1 MKRRISFLAIALAVM
16 LLSVSVGEAVYAAE
30 SLPAEE
36 LTEETRVVEES
47 AEGELTVE
55 KSEEE
60 EAAAEKS
67 EEEELTAEKSEEE
80 EAAAE
85 GSEDKEPAEEE
96 SEEEELAAEE
106 SVAEESAAE
115 VLTEEDPASE
125 EIEEVAIGDTY
136 TSEAVNAGLNKEAE
150 KSDDTDT
157 TQAVS
162 GPFLV
167 QYYDTAGS
175 IVVFTETYEEGDSVD
190 LSKRI
195 EGEDQIGWS
204 LTKGGTAIDGYV
216 MSTEDVSLYPVLKE
230 TVTYKVRFYQE
241 AVSGE
246 TYDLAES
253 VTVEAQA
260 GDTVSAESVQN
271 SDNGKSY
278 TGFTYNG
285 ERSSADMQVEE
296 GGSTTVEVYFDRNE
310 YTLSFDIKG
319 NRREVADL
327 YYSNMKLNIGDKTYT
342 EEDGYSFTAKYGE
355 DISDLFPTKDNVYD
369 NPWLSTQ
376 YSDYF
381 AGWITPSGS
390 LVSAASTLDETLVSQ
405 DLGDG
410 ATIELTAKW
419 EKPSGSSSG
428 AKVDIYYHMYME
440 DIDSPGQ
447 YTLADTITRNV
458 VASEATK
465 VVIDGYEGFTYNKDK
480 LKQYNE
486 KSYQQ
491 YWYSS
496 TIKYYED
503 NDLYWDR
510 NAYPLNYV
518 VKGETVKK
526 EEVDYNKELT
536 SYAGYVPEK
545 ISPRAVFEGWFDENG
560 EEFDFSQKMGAEEV
574 NVYAKWS
581 YEPISGY
588 TVAYDA
594 NGGEGEADKICAADG
609 VKIRIASEDVF
620 SKKGFTF
627 LEWNTKEDGS
637 GEAVEPASLYTVS
650 ADVTFYAIWEENEY
664 TISYDPNGGTWSDG
678 TTGVKTQVAGVTTA
692 ATVMEAPVREGYT
705 FVKWK
710 GSSYQPGDTYAEME
724 DGLYIDDELVA
735 VWKQNA
741 AEEDNDDKTEDTKTD
756 DTDNIV
762 TDDTKD
768 VVKDT
773 TKDSTETSSTS
784 DTASDSSDDNS
795 TSSSKSTKDSSN
807 TGDSSQVTMFSLTL
821 IIAAAGL
828 AAVIFGRKQRN

>member
-1 MKRRISFLAIALAVM
+1 MKRRISFLALALSVM

-30 SLPAEE
+30 SLPAEGVA
-36 LTEETRVVEES
+36 EETRIAEES
-47 AEGELTVE
+47 AEEEL
-55 KSEEE
+55 
-60 EAAAEKS
+60 AAEKS
-67 EEEELTAEKSEEE
+67 EEEEL
-80 EAAAE
+80 AAE
-85 GSEDKEPAEEE
+85 A
-96 SEEEELAAEE
+96 
-106 SVAEESAAE
+106 
-115 VLTEEDPASE
+115 LTEEDPASE
-125 EIEEVAIGDTY
+125 ELEEVEADTEMREKTKEADAEKSALALDPSATEEAREIEEVAAGDAY
-136 TSEAVNAGLNKEAE
+136 TSEAVNAELNKEAE
-150 KSDDTDT
+150 KSGDTDN

-175 IVVFTETYEEGDSVD
+175 IVVFTETYEEGDSID

-204 LTKGGTAIDGYV
+204 LTKGGAAIDSYV
-216 MSTEDVSLYPVLKE
+216 MLTEDVSLYPVLKK
-230 TVTYKVRFYQE
+230 TVTYKVSFYQE
-241 AVSGE
+241 AVSNE
-246 TYDLAES
+246 DYDLAETI
-253 VTVEAQA
+253 TVEAQA

-285 ERSSADMQVEE
+285 ERSSTDMQVEE
-296 GGSTTVEVYFDRNE
+296 SGSTTVEVYFDRNE

-319 NRREVADL
+319 NRREVYDL
-327 YYSNMKLNIGDKTYT
+327 YYSNMKLNIGGKTYT

-355 DISDLFPTKDNVYD
+355 DISDLFPTKDNVYN
-369 NPWLSTQ
+369 NPWLTTQ

-381 AGWITPSGS
+381 AGWMTPAGS

-405 DLGDG
+405 DLDDG

-428 AKVDIYYHMYME
+428 GKVDIFYHMYME

-447 YTLADTITRNV
+447 YTLVETIIRKV

-465 VVIDGYEGFTYNKDK
+465 VVIDGYEGFTYNKEK

-510 NAYPLNYV
+510 NAYPLSYV
-518 VKGETVKK
+518 VKGETVKT
-526 EEVDYNKELT
+526 EEVDYGKELI

-560 EEFDFSQKMGAEEV
+560 EEFDFSQKMGTEEV
-574 NVYAKWS
+574 TVYAKWS
-581 YEPISGY
+581 YEPISGN

-594 NGGEGEADKICAADG
+594 NGGEGEADKISAADG

-637 GEAVEPASLYTVS
+637 GEAVDPASLYTVT

-678 TTGVKTQVAGVTTA
+678 TTEVKTQVVGVTKA

-705 FVKWK
+705 FVEWK

-735 VWKQNA
+735 VWKQKA
-741 AEEDNDDKTEDTKTD
+741 AEEDNEDKTEDTTA
-756 DTDNIV
+756 
-762 TDDTKD
+762 DDTKTD
-768 VVKDT
+768 ETKDAVKDT
-773 TKDSTETSSTS
+773 TEDSTETNSTS
-784 DTASDSSDDNS
+784 DTATDSSDGNS

-807 TGDSSQVTMFSLTL
+807 TGDSSQVTLLSLTM

-828 AAVIFGRKQRN
+828 AAVIYGRKRHRR